1 VPWPIGSVCR
11 SPLLSGHGLRLCCL
25 HTDEPVK
32 SRLGNEDA
40 RGTVR
45 SEEGQLAVPGVWGFA
60 CGLDLLGRAP
70 LPSDVLR
77 EDGGARWSKMTFL
90 GTGFGDRF
98 KVFRGGSRRFEE
110 GCGRHENWLCCRESA
125 LLSAVPAPNGR
136 SSNPPW

>member
-110 GCGRHENWLCCRESA
+110 GLQLAEEL
-125 LLSAVPAPNGR
+125 AVLHGKRISTRR
-136 SSNPPW
+136 SLRCSRSTNPPW